1 MKHSDR
7 PDNQE
12 VGPTVEYDPGVARV
26 GGKID
31 RYKLISVLG
40 EGESKP
46 TSVARSIPL
55 NTDLDEDLPL
65 FIQMGSFSSQL
76 NANNMVQTLVAV
88 NETAARIS
96 HIQTGEGLLYRVRVG
111 PLFDI
116 DEANAVLSRL
126 RGKGFQTAHIVVQD
140 DAE

>member
-1 MKHSDR
+1 VD
-7 PDNQE
+7 
-12 VGPTVEYDPGVARV
+12 GPGTANVE
-26 GGKID
+26 
-31 RYKLISVLG
+31 ISVLN
-40 EGESKP
+40 EGEHKP

-55 NTDLDEDLPL
+55 NTDLNEDLPL
-65 FIQMGSFSSQL
+65 FIQMGSFSSQV
-76 NANNMVQTLVAV
+76 NANNLVQSLVAV
-88 NETAARIS
+88 DETAAQIS

-126 RGKGFQTAHIVVQD
+126 RGKGFKTAHIVVQD